1 MNNKLSIQ
9 DLASVLAEKSGMDM
23 KTASAFIKTVFE
35 IVEEYIAIDKI
46 VKIKGFGTFKLINVS
61 DRESVNVNTGERI
74 VIAGHTKLS
83 FTPDAVLKETVNR
96 PFADFETTLLNES
109 TSIEEM
115 ERIPEQYNEQ
125 SLSDAGLEETPE
137 IAIEATADTD
147 DNGELKEESQEI
159 TEETESP
166 DVAQTEEEVNVTATD
181 ENQVVSQPDSIAV
194 ETVESRVDSH
204 INEENPSYPMA
215 SDSVLSLESDSK
227 GATHKWLYVIS
238 TILLMALS
246 YAAGHYQVLSG
257 FDIALYPEHLDEGT
271 AAKEVGQPAP
281 LEMQAPAECI
291 DTLLTDTL
299 TTDSVETATDT
310 IAKPEPV
317 VKEEDPAEIAK
328 YFPQVPGGEYWIV
341 GDAGRVHYMKVGET
355 LYKIAKQELGDRE
368 LVRYLIVFND
378 FEDPNIIH
386 TGDKIRIPKL
396 VKKTPVNR

>member
-1 MNNKLSIQ
+1 
-9 DLASVLAEKSGMDM
+9 
-23 KTASAFIKTVFE
+23 
-35 IVEEYIAIDKI
+35 
-46 VKIKGFGTFKLINVS
+46 
-61 DRESVNVNTGERI
+61 
-74 VIAGHTKLS
+74 
-83 FTPDAVLKETVNR
+83 
-96 PFADFETTLLNES
+96 
-109 TSIEEM
+109 M

-137 IAIEATADTD
+137 IAIEATADID

-181 ENQVVSQPDSIAV
+181 ENQVVSQPDSVAV

-215 SDSVLSLESDSK
+215 SDSVLSLESDSR
-227 GATHKWLYVIS
+227 GATHKWLYVCF
-238 TILLMALS
+238 TIFLMALS

-271 AAKEVGQPAP
+271 AAMEVGQPAP
-281 LEMQAPAECI
+281 LEMQAPAECT

-341 GDAGRVHYMKVGET
+341 GDAGRVHYMQVGET